1 MVGDVVDASKS
12 RGAVGRRCWSDEIKG
27 RIVAESFAPGAVV
40 SDVAR
45 RHGLS
50 PQHLSAWRCATRAGL
65 LKLPADVEMPA
76 GSGMSTMR
84 RARASS
90 SGQVCGALGSPG
102 PRHELVETRSRPEI
116 DQPGE
121 NIGQISLRVDA
132 TEFAGLDERGDAGPI
147 LRALIMPGEERILA
161 IENNRADAS
170 FDDVGVELDA
180 AVVEEPRE
188 AVPMVQGVAD
198 VLGDGGLG
206 RDASELLL
214 EPGLE
219 CRHERLAALLAHR
232 AALIGTA
239 APERLLDGI
248 QGGNARER
256 LAGDRRGT
264 ALRDVVE
271 AAPQMGPAKSQGDC
285 LLAFGVGNGLV
296 GRVPVALHDA
306 AIAIEQLERMHCAA
320 TGSVGVGDRRRIGP
334 APGPIVARDRPEEA
348 LLGAAA
354 SGIEYWRRGLV
365 DRDLA
370 RGENDLAQ
378 PQPERLELRGRIAH
392 PERQN

>member
-1 MVGDVVDASKS
+1 MWLVLHKAVRIDGWGCS
-12 RGAVGRRCWSDEIKG
+12 RRFEVTGRGGAPMLERRDQGTDRGGILCARRG
-27 RIVAESFAPGAVV
+27 RIGCGAPPWALAAASVG
-40 SDVAR
+40 
-45 RHGLS
+45 
-50 PQHLSAWRCATRAGL
+50 WRCATRAGL

-76 GSGMSTMR
+76 GCGMSTMR
-84 RARASS
+84 RARSSS
-90 SGQVCGALGSPG
+90 SGHVCGALGGPG

-147 LRALIMPGEERILA
+147 LRTLIMPGEERILA

-239 APERLLDGI
+239 APDRLLD
-248 QGGNARER
+248 
-256 LAGDRRGT
+256 
-264 ALRDVVE
+264 
-271 AAPQMGPAKSQGDC
+271 
-285 LLAFGVGNGLV
+285 
-296 GRVPVALHDA
+296 
-306 AIAIEQLERMHCAA
+306 
-320 TGSVGVGDRRRIGP
+320 
-334 APGPIVARDRPEEA
+334 
-348 LLGAAA
+348 
-354 SGIEYWRRGLV
+354 
-365 DRDLA
+365 
-370 RGENDLAQ
+370 
-378 PQPERLELRGRIAH
+378 
-392 PERQN
+392 